1 MVATAEW
8 HGEFVADFDPKG
20 SRLRKAQVMGIG
32 RMASTDE
39 TRLGDDK
46 VQMRFIPATFG
57 FGSSEGILVD
67 LVGGRGPAVPEQAME
82 MHVRSLSR
90 SGFRGSARSEWK
102 IDDGHSN
109 VTAVE
114 LAWSSG

>member
-57 FGSSEGILVD
+57 FG
-67 LVGGRGPAVPEQAME
+67 
-82 MHVRSLSR
+82 
-90 SGFRGSARSEWK
+90 
-102 IDDGHSN
+102 
-109 VTAVE
+109 
-114 LAWSSG
+114 

>member
-1 MVATAEW
+1 
-8 HGEFVADFDPKG
+8 
-20 SRLRKAQVMGIG
+20 
-32 RMASTDE
+32 
-39 TRLGDDK
+39 
-46 VQMRFIPATFG
+46 
-57 FGSSEGILVD
+57 
-67 LVGGRGPAVPEQAME
+67 ME